1 MLSITKCKKI
11 LNKNGISYTN
21 EEVIM
26 IRNVLYKFA
35 EVAHRI
41 IEKEKRLSVVSNDS
55 IISNQNTSTC
65 SKKYEIIDSNVS

>member
-11 LNKNGISYTN
+11 LNKNGISYTD
-21 EEVIM
+21 EEVLM

-41 IEKEKRLSVVSNDS
+41 IEKEKHLSVVSNDS
-55 IISNQNTSTC
+55 IICNKNTSTC
-65 SKKYEIIDSNVS
+65 SKNMK